1 MGVLSV
7 RLDSELEEK
16 LQFLMEKRKIVDKSA
31 YVRQIISKS
40 LTKDLLDYLCQQ
52 VQERNVSAW
61 KAAEIAK
68 ISLRAMLK
76 ELANRNISSYDEVAF
91 KEDLLF
97 LGK

>member
-16 LQFLMEKRKIVDKSA
+16 LQFLMQKRKIVDKSA
-31 YVRQIISKS
+31 YVRQLISKS
-40 LTKDLLDYLCQQ
+40 LTKDLIDYLCQQ

-68 ISLRAMLK
+68 TSLRAMLK
-76 ELANRNISSYDEVAF
+76 ELANRNIPSYDEVAL
-91 KEDLLF
+91 KEDLEF
-97 LGK
+97 LEK